1 MAGAVTFDRVRGGHV
16 LAIAVGLLTGL
27 LVGASP
33 LLVLGVIFAAG
44 GLWVLI
50 TRPEWTLLGMIAA
63 LPWENELQFPSATLS
78 AVKAVGAIV
87 LLAYMLKLAGQRR
100 TIVHLP
106 ALLGIATAFTLWVG
120 ASVITSTGITDS
132 VTKLIRYLLFFVFF
146 FLVVQLVDGRVE
158 VRRVLRV
165 YVGSVALAAFY
176 GILLFLGGKTT
187 GRVAGPVEDPNDFG
201 YLLATTLPLCAYLLT
216 FKGGRKLPWA
226 AAFVLIAAAML
237 ATLSRGALVGCAAL
251 LAWGLVTRRVP
262 IRVLLGGVLA
272 LVAVA
277 ALALTLWRPL
287 LDSALHQKAHI
298 ANANQVSR
306 QSFWRG
312 ALLLTI
318 DHPVLGVGPQRFPP
332 EVLPLLRN
340 NPENIGP
347 PVTHNSYLEILAEDG
362 APALALFLAYLAG
375 AWLILRSV
383 QRRAAE
389 ADDTDEQRL
398 ATALQAALI
407 IAIVSASFLSE
418 QLTTPF
424 WLLGALAC
432 VVARDAY
439 QHETSAERAA
449 RRRAPRASAA
459 PPPPRPAPVRSL
471 PLPS

>member
-1 MAGAVTFDRVRGGHV
+1 MAGALTLGRVRPGQA
-16 LAIAVGLLTGL
+16 LTALAVGLVTGL

-44 GLWVLI
+44 GLWALVSK
-50 TRPEWTLLGMIAA
+50 PEWTLLGMIAA
-63 LPWENELQFPSATLS
+63 LPWENELQYPSATLS
-78 AVKAVGAIV
+78 AVKGIGAIV
-87 LLAYMLKLAGQRR
+87 MLAYVLKLFGDRR
-100 TIVHLP
+100 ATVHLP
-106 ALLGIATAFTLWVG
+106 ALLGIATAFLLWVG

-132 VTKLIRYLLFFVFF
+132 ITKLIRYLLFFVFF
-146 FLVVQLVDGRVE
+146 FLVVQLVEGRAE

-165 YVGSVALAAFY
+165 FTGSVALAALY

-187 GRVAGPVEDPNDFG
+187 GRVAGPVEDPNDFA

-216 FKGGRKLPWA
+216 IKGGRKVPWA
-226 AAFVLIAAAML
+226 VAFVLIAAAML

-251 LAWGLVTRRVP
+251 LAWGLITRRVP
-262 IRVLLGGVLA
+262 VRALLGGVVA

-277 ALALTLWRPL
+277 ALALTIWRPL

-306 QSFWRG
+306 QSFWHG
-312 ALLLTI
+312 ALELTI
-318 DHPVLGVGPQRFPP
+318 DHPVFGVGPARFPP

-375 AWLILRSV
+375 AWLALRAV

-389 ADDTDEQRL
+389 SQDEDEQRL
-398 ATALQAALI
+398 ATAMQASLI

-424 WLLGALAC
+424 WLLGGLAC
-432 VVARDAY
+432 VTLRDRYNNASAPAPAAELALPRRPVARAGG
-439 QHETSAERAA
+439 
-449 RRRAPRASAA
+449 
-459 PPPPRPAPVRSL
+459 RPAPVLL
-471 PLPS
+471 P